1 MLGQVRKRS
10 VGRNARRLS
19 RGFRHSENKSYKNL
33 MNERRIFCTSRAAN
47 LIFRLSLVLCTF
59 FFLSPGAFGQSD
71 CRIIITTPGYGSIY
85 RYAPE
90 EFAAQMASDFKI
102 EGVTVDYETLSEGCK
117 RLKLHIGRKDFVF
130 SITPQSP
137 VARLTYDRN
146 RRQFKG
152 IGFNYIE
159 REGVRYEAPSF
170 KGLTVEKLSEAWQP
184 QIERLIENRS
194 LLEEDEPNVFLL
206 EADIDEHGNV
216 HKIVELSGAL
226 RQYSQIFI
234 DKVYDMAVRGWQ
246 PAKKDGV
253 PFRTVCQLRFVLTR

>member
-1 MLGQVRKRS
+1 
-10 VGRNARRLS
+10 
-19 RGFRHSENKSYKNL
+19 
-33 MNERRIFCTSRAAN
+33 MNERRMFRMNRAAN
-47 LIFRLSLVLCTF
+47 PVFRLSLVLLTCLF
-59 FFLSPGAFGQSD
+59 SSAAVFGQSD

-102 EGVTVDYETLSEGCK
+102 EGVTVDYATLSEGCK

-130 SITPQSP
+130 SITSQSP

-159 REGVRYEAPSF
+159 HEGVRYEAPSF

-194 LLEEDEPNVFLL
+194 LLEEGKPNVFLL
-206 EADIDEHGNV
+206 EADIAEQQRTQDSRAERGAPAIFSDIHRQTVRHGCQRV
-216 HKIVELSGAL
+216 AAGQEGRRAVPHGMPVEV
-226 RQYSQIFI
+226 RT
-234 DKVYDMAVRGWQ
+234 DAVEKLGDRS
-246 PAKKDGV
+246 
-253 PFRTVCQLRFVLTR
+253 

>member
-1 MLGQVRKRS
+1 
-10 VGRNARRLS
+10 
-19 RGFRHSENKSYKNL
+19 
-33 MNERRIFCTSRAAN
+33 MNERKMFRMNRAAN
-47 LIFRLSLVLCTF
+47 PVFRLSLVLLTCLF
-59 FFLSPGAFGQSD
+59 SSAAVFGQSD
-71 CRIIITTPGYGSIY
+71 CWIIITTPGYGSIY

-102 EGVTVDYETLSEGCK
+102 EGVTVNYATLSEGCK

-159 REGVRYEAPSF
+159 HEGVRYEAPSF

-194 LLEEDEPNVFLL
+194 LLEE
-206 EADIDEHGNV
+206 GNV
-216 HKIVELSGAL
+216 HKIVELNGAL

-234 DKVYDMAVRGWQ
+234 DKLYDMAVRGWQ

>member
-1 MLGQVRKRS
+1 
-10 VGRNARRLS
+10 
-19 RGFRHSENKSYKNL
+19 
-33 MNERRIFCTSRAAN
+33 MNERKMFRHEPGGN
-47 LIFRLSLVLCTF
+47 PVFRLSLVLLTCLF
-59 FFLSPGAFGQSD
+59 SSAAVFGQSD

-102 EGVTVDYETLSEGCK
+102 EGVTVDYATLSEGCK

-159 REGVRYEAPSF
+159 HEGVRYEAPSF
-170 KGLTVEKLSEAWQP
+170 K
-184 QIERLIENRS
+184 
-194 LLEEDEPNVFLL
+194 
-206 EADIDEHGNV
+206 
-216 HKIVELSGAL
+216 AL
-226 RQYSQIFI
+226 RSRSSPKHGSRKSR
-234 DKVYDMAVRGWQ
+234 D
-246 PAKKDGV
+246 
-253 PFRTVCQLRFVLTR
+253 

>member
-1 MLGQVRKRS
+1 
-10 VGRNARRLS
+10 
-19 RGFRHSENKSYKNL
+19 
-33 MNERRIFCTSRAAN
+33 MNRAAN
-47 LIFRLSLVLCTF
+47 PVFRLSLVLLTCLF
-59 FFLSPGAFGQSD
+59 SSAAVFGQSD

-102 EGVTVDYETLSEGCK
+102 EGVTVDYATLSEGCK

-130 SITPQSP
+130 SITSQSP
-137 VARLTYDRN
+137 VAR
-146 RRQFKG
+146 
-152 IGFNYIE
+152 
-159 REGVRYEAPSF
+159 
-170 KGLTVEKLSEAWQP
+170 QP

-194 LLEEDEPNVFLL
+194 LLEEGKPNVFLL
-206 EADIDEHGNV
+206 EADIDEQGNV
-216 HKIVELSGAL
+216 HKIVELNGAL

-234 DKVYDMAVRGWQ
+234 DKLYDMAVRGWQ

>member
-1 MLGQVRKRS
+1 M
-10 VGRNARRLS
+10 
-19 RGFRHSENKSYKNL
+19 
-33 MNERRIFCTSRAAN
+33 AA
-47 LIFRLSLVLCTF
+47 V
-59 FFLSPGAFGQSD
+59 FGQSD

-102 EGVTVDYETLSEGCK
+102 EGVTVDYATLSEGCK

-130 SITPQSP
+130 SITSQSP

-159 REGVRYEAPSF
+159 YEGVRYEAPSF

-194 LLEEDEPNVFLL
+194 LLEEGKPNVFLL
-206 EADIDEHGNV
+206 EADIDEQGNV
-216 HKIVELSGAL
+216 VGIDTVVVSIMHSADFPIEAL
-226 RQYSQIFI
+226 RKYVRENVIAPVLERYGFHIENVAHIHINPTGNFVIGGANGGNGGELGGKQRRRTPGSVRQPCRRAGSAVSQAPLCR
-234 DKVYDMAVRGWQ
+234 VVWSRQ
-246 PAKKDGV
+246 
-253 PFRTVCQLRFVLTR
+253 

>member
-1 MLGQVRKRS
+1 
-10 VGRNARRLS
+10 
-19 RGFRHSENKSYKNL
+19 
-33 MNERRIFCTSRAAN
+33 MNRAAN
-47 LIFRLSLVLCTF
+47 PVFRLSLVLLTCF
-59 FFLSPGAFGQSD
+59 FSSAAVFGQSD

-102 EGVTVDYETLSEGCK
+102 EGVTVDYATLSEGCK

-130 SITPQSP
+130 SITSQSP

-159 REGVRYEAPSF
+159 HEGVRYEAPSF

-184 QIERLIENRS
+184 QIERLIETN
-194 LLEEDEPNVFLL
+194 L
-206 EADIDEHGNV
+206 
-216 HKIVELSGAL
+216 
-226 RQYSQIFI
+226 
-234 DKVYDMAVRGWQ
+234 DM
-246 PAKKDGV
+246 PI
-253 PFRTVCQLRFVLTR
+253 L

>member
-1 MLGQVRKRS
+1 
-10 VGRNARRLS
+10 
-19 RGFRHSENKSYKNL
+19 
-33 MNERRIFCTSRAAN
+33 
-47 LIFRLSLVLCTF
+47 
-59 FFLSPGAFGQSD
+59 
-71 CRIIITTPGYGSIY
+71 
-85 RYAPE
+85 
-90 EFAAQMASDFKI
+90 MASDFKI
-102 EGVTVDYETLSEGCK
+102 EGVTVDYATLSEGCK

-130 SITPQSP
+130 SITSQSP

-159 REGVRYEAPSF
+159 HEGVRYEAPSF

-194 LLEEDEPNVFLL
+194 LLEEGKPNVFLL
-206 EADIDEHGNV
+206 EADI
-216 HKIVELSGAL
+216 VELNGAL

-234 DKVYDMAVRGWQ
+234 DKLYDMAVRGWQ

>member
-1 MLGQVRKRS
+1 
-10 VGRNARRLS
+10 
-19 RGFRHSENKSYKNL
+19 
-33 MNERRIFCTSRAAN
+33 MNERRMFRMNRAADPV
-47 LIFRLSLVLCTF
+47 FRLSLVLLTCLF
-59 FFLSPGAFGQSD
+59 SSAAVFGQSD

-102 EGVTVDYETLSEGCK
+102 EGVTVDYATLSEGCK

-130 SITPQSP
+130 WITSQSP

-159 REGVRYEAPSF
+159 HEGVRYEAPSF

-194 LLEEDEPNVFLL
+194 LLEEGKPNVFLL
-206 EADIDEHGNV
+206 EADIDEQGNV
-216 HKIVELSGAL
+216 HKIVELNGAL

-234 DKVYDMAVRGWQ
+234 DKLYDMAVRGWQ